1 MMPLELDSFSPT
13 SFDEWKKL
21 VSKELGERPFDSLT
35 WNTPLGFA
43 VQPYYAGGVA
53 ATVARTSS
61 NWEIGQA
68 FSGPPETVNGQ
79 VIEALQ
85 GGVEA
90 LFVSTKANNLQRCL
104 DGVFLDIIS
113 SHLRTSDQ
121 PLAMLNAWKDL
132 ALAKGYTT
140 QALRGSLQTTTP
152 VHLWSQEIWAEVA
165 EWSKQHLRLFRPLV
179 IDAAQVHECGGNAV
193 HELAY
198 ALASAQE
205 CTAFFT
211 DNGYSIDDVSA
222 WFQVNI
228 SCGNAYFIE
237 IAKFRALR
245 QLWGSFVQ
253 AYSPQHTCSK
263 QLYVHAEGSM
273 YLQTV
278 NDAYSNLLR
287 STTQAMSAIV
297 GGADSCTVQ
306 AFDASFREPN
316 ASSLRWARNIQH
328 LLREESYF
336 DQLTDAGSGSFYI
349 EELTKEL
356 GQQAWKLFQEI
367 EKRGGLKS
375 AEPWF
380 MEQVKLHASQQQ
392 EAVLNSHRTVIGVN
406 KYAAKG
412 EQAPAALSTN
422 RLSHLAEQKLN
433 VQTLSQS

>member
-21 VSKELGERPFDSLT
+21 VSKELGERPFDSLV

-43 VQPYYAGGVA
+43 MQPYYAGGVR
-53 ATVARTSS
+53 ATSARTAS

-68 FSGPPETVNGQ
+68 FSGLPETVNEQ
-79 VIEALQ
+79 VLEALQ

-90 LFVSTKANNLQRCL
+90 LFVNAQANDLHRCF

-121 PLAMLNAWKDL
+121 PLVLLDRWKEL
-132 ALAKGYTT
+132 VLSKGYTIET
-140 QALRGSLQTTTP
+140 IRGSLQTSAP
-152 VHLWSQEIWAEVA
+152 IHLWSEETWAKVA

-179 IDAAQVHECGGNAV
+179 INANQVHEWGGHAV

-205 CTAFFT
+205 CTAFFIE
-211 DNGYSIDDVSA
+211 NGYSIDDVSA
-222 WFQVNI
+222 WFQVNT

-237 IAKFRALR
+237 IAKLRAIR
-245 QLWGSFVQ
+245 QLWSTFVQ
-253 AYSPQHTCSK
+253 AYEPQHACSK
-263 QLYVHAEGSM
+263 QLFIHAEGSL
-273 YLQTV
+273 YLQTG
-278 NDAYSNLLR
+278 NDAYTNLLR

-306 AFDASFREPN
+306 PFDASFREPTT
-316 ASSLRWARNIQH
+316 SSLRWARNIQH

-349 EELTKEL
+349 EELTKQL
-356 GQQAWKLFQEI
+356 GEQAWKLFQEI

-380 MEQVKLHASQQQ
+380 IEQVKLHASQQQ
-392 EAVLNSHRTVIGVN
+392 EAVLKGERIVIGVN

-412 EQAPAALSTN
+412 EQVPTSLSTA

>member
-21 VSKELGERPFDSLT
+21 VSKELGERPFDSLV

-43 VQPYYAGGVA
+43 MQPYYAGGVA
-53 ATVARTSS
+53 ATSARTSS

-68 FSGPPETVNGQ
+68 FSGLPESVNGQ

-90 LFVSTKANNLQRCL
+90 LFVSTNANDLPVCM

-121 PLAMLNAWKDL
+121 PLAMLNVWKDL
-132 ALAKGYTT
+132 VLAKGYTT
-140 QALRGSLQTTTP
+140 EALRGSLQTATS
-152 VHLWSQEIWAEVA
+152 VHLWSEETWAEVA
-165 EWSKQHLRLFRPLV
+165 KWSKQHLRLFRPLV
-179 IDAAQVHECGGNAV
+179 IDAAQVHEWGGNAV

-205 CTAFFT
+205 CTAFLT
-211 DNGYSIDDVSA
+211 ENGYSIDDVSA
-222 WFQVNI
+222 WFQVNA
-228 SCGNAYFIE
+228 SCGNAYFVE
-237 IAKFRALR
+237 IAKFRAMR
-245 QLWGSFVQ
+245 QLWSSFVQ
-253 AYSPQHTCSK
+253 AYEPQHACSK
-263 QLYVHAEGSM
+263 QLFIHAEGSL
-273 YLQTV
+273 YLQTG
-278 NDAYSNLLR
+278 NDAYTNLLR
-287 STTQAMSAIV
+287 ATTQAMSAIV

-306 AFDASFREPN
+306 AFDASFREPS

-349 EELTKEL
+349 EELTREL
-356 GQQAWKLFQEI
+356 GEQAWKLFQEI

-380 MEQVKLHASQQQ
+380 KEQVKLHARQQ
-392 EAVLNSHRTVIGVN
+392 EEGVMNGERIVIGVN

-412 EQAPAALSTN
+412 EQVPATLSTA